1 MKINFDKQITIPLD
15 YDGDEGFYN
24 DSYEIELDD
33 YWVLFDLSFSV
44 VFKSFYGGYL
54 EESTMEEVSRDVAIS
69 NLRVIDE
76 NSNDIEFDYKDLERQ
91 IIKSVDY

>member
-91 IIKSVDY
+91 IINSVDY